1 MEFFVT
7 KIISFSE
14 EIANLEQAVQQH
26 QQELIELEKRYEQF
40 NIQTHDARR
49 ALDELRIALGIA
61 PKAGRGRRYSSTRGA
76 SALETNPESGRP
88 ARGARRAQIEA
99 ICRSLSAEQE
109 SFRTAEVIEQ
119 IRHLEGELSS
129 SLRSYVYAL
138 MTTLETEGVLKKVGH
153 GRWQVIG

>member
-1 MEFFVT
+1 MT

-49 ALDELRIALGIA
+49 ALDELRTALGIA
-61 PKAGRGRRYSSTRGA
+61 PKVGRGRRYSSSRGGA
-76 SALETNPESGRP
+76 TALETNPESGRP

-99 ICRSLSAEQE
+99 ICRALSAEQE
-109 SFRTAEVIEQ
+109 NFRTAEVIEQ
-119 IRHLEGELSS
+119 IRQLEGELSS